1 MIHLVSWPVVYL
13 LKALYRFQIW
23 IFSTESGK
31 TYSLNAVTGEE
42 VWSQATGKEVLYGL
56 AIPEDY
62 QESRCAAQTI
72 HFMDEL
78 VMMEKIMSDMFD
90 DEDGME
96 QIGEFDRKSGFYF
109 KSTQV

>member
-1 MIHLVSWPVVYL
+1 M
-13 LKALYRFQIW
+13 
-23 IFSTESGK
+23 G
-31 TYSLNAVTGEE
+31 YSLNAVTGEE

-62 QESRCAAQTI
+62 QETRCAAQTI

-78 VMMEKIMSDMFD
+78 VMMEKIMSDMFG

-96 QIGEFDRKSGFYF
+96 QIEESARKSGFLATHCATHYATHMESIQIF
-109 KSTQV
+109 SRIYLEMIL

>member
-1 MIHLVSWPVVYL
+1 MAPSYIRQPYTVFEIL
-13 LKALYRFQIW
+13 

-31 TYSLNAVTGEE
+31 TYSLNAITGEE

-56 AIPEDY
+56 AISEDY
-62 QESRCAAQTI
+62 QETRCAAQTI

-90 DEDGME
+90 EEDGME
-96 QIGEFDRKSGFYF
+96 QMGEFDRKSGF
-109 KSTQV
+109 